1 MVHGKIVAAEWKN
14 GSGRVGSGQFGSGR
28 VGSGR
33 VGSGRVGSGESRS
46 LPVPTQAS
54 LFFRS
59 AVTIALLTYFT
70 LRFTS

>member
-1 MVHGKIVAAEWKN
+1 MVHGKIVAAEWEN
-14 GSGRVGSGQFGSGR
+14 GSGR

-33 VGSGRVGSGESRS
+33 VSSGRVGSGRVGS

-59 AVTIALLTYFT
+59 AVTIAPLTYFT